1 MRLADA
7 PLRFPVTQIP
17 LPAGCIQF
25 TLYDKKG
32 NILAE
37 RLSFNTR
44 PLTYYRLSAQT
55 EKQAYV
61 PLKKVNMSLSL
72 NDSIGNPV
80 ESSFSLSVR
89 DAGTE
94 IYTSYQDNILTD
106 LLLSSDIKGYVANPM
121 QYFEKDDRATG
132 MKLDLLMMVQGWCR
146 YDWQTMADV
155 SPFR

>member
-1 MRLADA
+1 
-7 PLRFPVTQIP
+7 
-17 LPAGCIQF
+17 
-25 TLYDKKG
+25 
-32 NILAE
+32 
-37 RLSFNTR
+37 
-44 PLTYYRLSAQT
+44 
-55 EKQAYV
+55 
-61 PLKKVNMSLSL
+61 MSLSL

-94 IYTSYQDNILTD
+94 IYTS
-106 LLLSSDIKGYVANPM
+106 LLSSDIKGYVANPM
-121 QYFEKDDRATG
+121 QYFEKDDRATR